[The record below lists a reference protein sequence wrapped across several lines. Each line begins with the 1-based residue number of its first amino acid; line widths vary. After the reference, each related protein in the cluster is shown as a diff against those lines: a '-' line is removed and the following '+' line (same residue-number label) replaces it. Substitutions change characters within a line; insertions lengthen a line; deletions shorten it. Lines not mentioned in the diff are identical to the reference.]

1 MIELAYSRYIS
12 NIPWN
17 DYKHQIFSENI
28 EEYIQNMNHVL
39 GEYAAENPMIDFED
53 DVWDF
58 SPYRKDVEKSGLKI
72 DLSKAD
78 PCYRSFLKFFLI
90 QRLSER
96 LGIRSIIRTAK
107 NVIEVMEAVIAEKRI
122 KSVSL
127 ISDEDIIS
135 FVLRKNLS
143 PNTQFNLIYIT
154 ALFLEFTSCNF
165 RIPVLIDYG
174 RLYKVAKEIG
184 RESYGD
190 SKTPTI
196 PDEFFEIIK
205 TACMKALHDESL
217 PLNVRM
223 TAGAI
228 LLEGQTGIRNED
240 LMNIKTTDVKE
251 VTYSGFTY
259 HYLDFETRK
268 PSKSD
273 TYFRHCRCRL
283 NALCMDAVDTMIELG
298 KPIREKAGVDFLY
311 VLEMAYSNAAKEI
324 TFPVGKSRFRKQYVS
339 MMIRLIPEECEME
352 WEGVS
357 TTVVHGKKLSIPSM
371 RQYRVFVCSDLY
383 RKGASLACIMKTMGH
398 LSSAMEGYYVRQKD
412 TWQDARA
419 EAARQIIKAV
429 TEEKTVPVGN
439 PKARQMDHV
448 ITKVVDDTKVN
459 IAASSEE
466 IIGAL
471 GKELIVRTKPGG
483 FCIRTGRTCAE
494 DYKTDQIL
502 CAYDECPNIFYFYFN
517 IATAYDDMR
526 NAEQTY
532 QSAISAGHKRE
543 AEKEKY
549 KIVNIAKRRIIPM
562 LDELER
568 LLTTSTPEEIEER
581 HPGMAET
588 IRRKDEIRKEAMDWI
603 AKTE

>member
-12 NIPWN
+12 NIPWD

-28 EEYIQNMNHVL
+28 EEYIQNINHVL
-39 GEYAAENPMIDFED
+39 GEYTAENPLINFED

-58 SPYRKDVEKSGLKI
+58 SPYRQDIEKCGLRI
-72 DLSKAD
+72 NLSKAN

-107 NVIEVMEAVIAEKRI
+107 NVIQVMEAVIAEKRI

-127 ISDEDIIS
+127 ISDEDILS
-135 FVLRKNLS
+135 FVLRKNIS

-154 ALFLEFTSCNF
+154 ALFLEFTNCNF
-165 RIPVLIDYG
+165 KIPILIDYG
-174 RLYKVAKEIG
+174 RLYKIAKDIN

-190 SKTPTI
+190 NKTPTI

-205 TACMKALHDESL
+205 TACIRALHDDSL
-217 PLNVRM
+217 PLNTRM
-223 TAGAI
+223 TAGII
-228 LLEGQTGIRNED
+228 LIESQTGIRNED
-240 LMNIKTTDVKE
+240 LMNIKATDVKE
-251 VTYSGFTY
+251 ISYSGFTY

-283 NALCMDAVDTMIELG
+283 NELCMDAINTMMELG
-298 KPIREKAGVDFLY
+298 KTIREKTGADFLY
-311 VLEMAYSNAAKEI
+311 VLEMAYTNAAKEV
-324 TFPVGKSRFRKQYVS
+324 TFPVGKSRFRGQYIS
-339 MMIRLIPEECEME
+339 MMKRLIPEECAME
-352 WEGVS
+352 WEGVH
-357 TTVVHGKKLSIPSM
+357 TTVINGKKLSIPSM

-383 RKGASLACIMKTMGH
+383 RQGASLASIMKTMGH
-398 LSSAMEGYYVRQKD
+398 LSSAMEGYYVRQKEI
-412 TWQDARA
+412 WQDARA

-439 PKARQMDHV
+439 PKAKQMNHV
-448 ITKVVDDTKVN
+448 ITKVVDETKVN

-466 IIGAL
+466 IIGSL

-494 DYKTDQIL
+494 DYKTDQAL

-517 IATAYDDMR
+517 IATAYDDMK
-526 NAEQTY
+526 NAERTY
-532 QSAISAGHKRE
+532 QGALSEGHKRE

-568 LLTTSTPEEIEER
+568 MLLASTPEEMEEK

-588 IRRKDEIRKEAMDWI
+588 IRQKDEIRKEAMEWI
-603 AKTE
+603 TKTE